1 MVEIM
6 VFPDLAKFFSNFTI
20 DNALK
25 LSRPDVGSSNK
36 IKLGSVISSTPI
48 AVRFLSPPE
57 IVFWAIL
64 PTGVS

>member
-6 VFPDLAKFFSNFTI
+6 VFPDLAKFFSSFTI
-20 DNALK
+20 DKALK

-36 IKLGSVISSTPI
+36 IKLGFVISSTPI

-57 IVFWAIL
+57 IVFCATL
-64 PTGVS
+64 PTIVS

>member
-1 MVEIM
+1 M

-25 LSRPDVGSSNK
+25 LSIPDVGSSNK

-57 IVFWAIL
+57 IVF
-64 PTGVS
+64 